1 MMKKTSPIKKD
12 ACWFNEMP
20 SSITSSCDFEWS
32 FPSSTSSE
40 LSKRLENLALS
51 VFFQS
56 FEAKLTEARDGAL
69 ESDEEDPNTI
79 ATFELDL
86 GPIGAIADAVVEA
99 GSGRV
104 SPRIVDESRPLSSP
118 VSFLSP
124 TTSSPRYNANLV
136 SPREYSKEVQKNL
149 RASLPEGRKPFQPLE
164 LSHTSVYP
172 AHKLT
177 VPAAVQEKR
186 FFDDGCFF
194 IKRNTNRDNV
204 SYNDDE
210 DLQFN
215 LSL

>member
-124 TTSSPRYNANLV
+124 TTSSPRSNANPV
-136 SPREYSKEVQKNL
+136 SPGEYSKEVQKNL
-149 RASLPEGRKPFQPLE
+149 RANIPVE
-164 LSHTSVYP
+164 LNSHTAAYP
-172 AHKLT
+172 PQKMT
-177 VPAAVQEKR
+177 VPAVLGER
-186 FFDDGCFF
+186 FFDGGGFF
-194 IKRNTNRDNV
+194 TKRNINCDNV
-204 SYNDDE
+204 SCNDDDE
-210 DLQFN
+210 NLQFP